1 MVAPTPPLNCHLAG
15 VRETSSTQGG
25 FIAETEIFPY
35 TVHEGLKILR
45 TSVQARFQTKTM
57 LAKTIDRL
65 RNGYMV
71 YHFGVSFKEVR
82 FCTKVLDILWKE
94 NLIKGYTKT
103 NEEFINFK

>member
-1 MVAPTPPLNCHLAG
+1 
-15 VRETSSTQGG
+15 
-25 FIAETEIFPY
+25 
-35 TVHEGLKILR
+35 
-45 TSVQARFQTKTM
+45 
-57 LAKTIDRL
+57 
-65 RNGYMV
+65 MV